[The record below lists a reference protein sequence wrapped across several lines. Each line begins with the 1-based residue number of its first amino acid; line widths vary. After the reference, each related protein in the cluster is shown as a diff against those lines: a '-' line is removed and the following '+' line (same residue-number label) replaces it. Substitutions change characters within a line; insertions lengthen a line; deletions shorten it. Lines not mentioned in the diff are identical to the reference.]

1 MRIVIDTNVIA
12 SAMFFGGKPRLL
24 LEIAM
29 SGKLE
34 VYASE
39 EIVVE
44 YKETVE
50 ELQARYP
57 GKPLHLPLGIMIAA
71 MKLIAP
77 VSHIHVCRDPD
88 DDKFIDCALDGKCIG
103 IKSIPIGSTSE
114 YGEKVAKAYK
124 RVKALA
130 TIIPVPVMGITKG
143 YHRNL
148 SGSRCS

>member
-1 MRIVIDTNVIA
+1 MRTVIDTNVIA

-57 GKPLHLPLGIMIAA
+57 GKPLHLPLAIMIAA

-77 VSHIHVCRDPD
+77 VSHVHVCRDPD
-88 DDKFIDCALDGKCIG
+88 DDKFIDCALDGKCMYIVSGDKDLLSIG
-103 IKSIPIGSTSE
+103 HYQGIEIVT
-114 YGEKVAKAYK
+114 VAEFLKQYELKA
-124 RVKALA
+124 
-130 TIIPVPVMGITKG
+130 
-143 YHRNL
+143 
-148 SGSRCS
+148 